1 MGMFTFSVINGK
13 HLFWVNSVEIFKF
26 VNLTRNSVLRLIQI
40 RRVQWIC
47 SLLLF
52 WTGNT
57 VLGKFG
63 PNIQICQFKL
73 KFGAQ
78 TNSNM
83 QNWMEMFPTC
93 VSNGKHFFWANSVE
107 IFKFVNLTWNLVLIL
122 IQICRTE
129 WRMFTFSIIN
139 GNHLFWA
146 NLVQKIKI
154 LNLSWNLVLRLIQIW
169 RIQWGCSLF
178 LRLTGNTFFG

>member
-1 MGMFTFSVINGK
+1 MGVFTFSLVNGKHHFWANLVQKIKIVDLFWNLVVKSNSNMKNSMGMFTFSVINGK

-40 RRVQWIC
+40 CRVQWIC
-47 SLLLF
+47 SLLLL

-63 PNIQICQFKL
+63 PNIQIYQFKL

-83 QNWMEMFPTC
+83 QNWMEMFTFS
-93 VSNGKHFFWANSVE
+93 VFNGKHRFGE
-107 IFKFVNLTWNLVLIL
+107 ICSKY
-122 IQICRTE
+122 
-129 WRMFTFSIIN
+129 S
-139 GNHLFWA
+139 
-146 NLVQKIKI
+146 
-154 LNLSWNLVLRLIQIW
+154 NLSIYPEIW
-169 RIQWGCSLF
+169 CSD
-178 LRLTGNTFFG
+178 